1 MLEKP
6 HFQLGERYGGL
17 EIYSEME
24 RWNITQNSA
33 FFSGSLSGNK
43 SGEMRHLYVQ
53 QMLNE
58 FIRYLIDVALDLLN
72 EEEEEKMKNAAVD
85 NEKWA
90 NEEDGI
96 Y

>member
-6 HFQLGERYGGL
+6 HFQLGERYAGK
-17 EIYSEME
+17 EIYREME
-24 RWNITQNSA
+24 RWSITPNSA
-33 FFSGSLSGNK
+33 FFSGSLIGNK

-72 EEEEEKMKNAAVD
+72 EQEEEKMKDVDLD

-90 NEEDGI
+90 N
-96 Y
+96 